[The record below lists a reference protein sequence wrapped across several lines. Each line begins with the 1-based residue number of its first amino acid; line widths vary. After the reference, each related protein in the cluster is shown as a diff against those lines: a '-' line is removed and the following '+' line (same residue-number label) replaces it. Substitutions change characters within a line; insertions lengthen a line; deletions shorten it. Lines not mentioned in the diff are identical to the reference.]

1 MRGGALQRSS
11 AFLERCGG
19 VLTSLCLSLSL
30 PFLSLPLS
38 RRRHAIQPRPCR
50 VSQRSSS
57 SRPVGVCAPRW
68 PEVECPA
75 TLKPPPLR
83 ASTASLVPLA
93 DPSLGRILVPAD
105 QARERT
111 RERDE
116 ERAARREVSLLDRP
130 RARERERERAR
141 RLRCPSAPG
150 LQSVVCVP
158 PALLCSPLLCS
169 APQRASSSAHAP
181 SRSPPVLVSAQL
193 SCSSRLSR
201 LSVQAP
207 VRPASRLGWG
217 LPRALARSA
226 AVEERKRR
234 ACMC

>member
-83 ASTASLVPLA
+83 ASTASLVALA

-169 APQRASSSAHAP
+169 APQRASSSALAP
-181 SRSPPVLVSAQL
+181 SRSPLSSSQL
-193 SCSSRLSR
+193 SSAAALASLAS
-201 LSVQAP
+201 
-207 VRPASRLGWG
+207 ASRRPCAPPLGSAG
-217 LPRALARSA
+217 AYLARSPA
-226 AVEERKRR
+226 AQP
-234 ACMC
+234 